1 MALVEDILKGN
12 LVVAAVMGATALVLP
27 KVLPDLSPRWRNVI
41 KTGVSLFAESESDA
55 EGGIINRLADTAL
68 QNALKSLSG
77 PGSADDQA
85 QAAQGAVDHFKRQSH
100 RRAHRYGRDEG
111 DTSHRYRRHVAALRH
126 AVDRE
131 RARHPGRHATAL
143 AKLSASLGPD
153 TAPHAS

>member
-27 KVLPDLSPRWRNVI
+27 KVLPDLSPRWRKVVR
-41 KTGVSLFAESESDA
+41 TGVSLFVESESDA

-77 PGSADDQA
+77 PGSADDQE
-85 QAAQGAVDHFKRQSH
+85 QAVQGAVDDFKRQAH
-100 RRAHRYGRDEG
+100 RRAHRYGHNEG
-111 DTSHRYRRHVAALRH
+111 DTSYRYRRHVAALRH

-131 RARHPGRHATAL
+131 RARHPGQHAAAL

-153 TAPHAS
+153 AVPNAS